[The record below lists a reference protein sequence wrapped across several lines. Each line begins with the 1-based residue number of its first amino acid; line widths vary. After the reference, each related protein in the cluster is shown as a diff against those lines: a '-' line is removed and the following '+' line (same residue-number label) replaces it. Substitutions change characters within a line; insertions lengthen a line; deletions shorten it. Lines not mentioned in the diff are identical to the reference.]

1 MSQVDIVTEE
11 SIKER
16 ERKTIKMHPDS
27 SFLSDMT
34 GTRDKGV
41 GTRAEGTS
49 RLLTGGASRQG
60 AQP

>member
-1 MSQVDIVTEE
+1 LSQVDIVTEE

-34 GTRDKGV
+34 GTRVSGRGQKWLVVCG
-41 GTRAEGTS
+41 
-49 RLLTGGASRQG
+49 
-60 AQP
+60 